1 MNSKRLIYLSLTVV
15 TLSIGVLIG
24 SIVSGGVKAIGEQK
38 PPVLAI
44 PDPVVASNSFAG
56 IASQLEPAVVNI
68 QVLIAPPKR
77 EVTQAPRPGGRGG
90 GRGRGNGGN
99 GGNGGTQES
108 PLDPNSLGD

>member
-1 MNSKRLIYLSLTVV
+1 MNTKRLIYLALTIA

-24 SIVSGGVKAIGEQK
+24 TIVSGGVKATGEQK

-68 QVLIAPPKR
+68 QVVIAPPER
-77 EVTQAPRPGGRGG
+77 QVTQSPRGGGGGRGG
-90 GRGRGNGGN
+90 GRGRGGNGGN
-99 GGNGGTQES
+99 GGNPGNGGNQE
-108 PLDPNSLGD
+108 